1 MIYMMLNIYIY
12 IFTNKIMKYK
22 KKSEKSPN

>member
-1 MIYMMLNIYIY
+1 MYIYIY
-12 IFTNKIMKYK
+12 IYIYIYFTNKIMKYK